1 MKYFDE
7 TTYGKGHSRTLNSY
21 NNKVGL
27 LIKLGKYNEV
37 ILLLLPALE
46 IPALEIPALETLK
59 SMLEIVGM
67 KHSIVVSLVSQ
78 FTPK

>member
-46 IPALEIPALETLK
+46 IPALETLK

>member
-7 TTYGKGHSRTLNSY
+7 TTYGKGHLRTLNSY

-46 IPALEIPALETLK
+46 IPALETLK